1 MGVSVVGSMGVS
13 VVVSIGDSVV
23 SGISRHK
30 QSWQYWSQPSIG
42 FSWHT
47 DSDETSYISNQVV
60 EISEDQANAYYEAV
74 NELYD
79 MFCEAGDYVIE
90 NNLFH
95 DINIP
100 FNLVETI
107 KNSWEE
113 DVHWH
118 LYSRFDL
125 AGGIDGIPIK
135 LIEFNADTPT
145 SLFETAI
152 VQWAMLKKNGLNEA
166 SQFNNLYDALKDN
179 FKRIITL
186 DSDIEKFDEYYEKLG
201 WKILFSSIQGS
212 DEDENTTKLL
222 QHIANEAGFNTDF
235 EFIEKVNFSDDGIFK
250 EDEGF
255 EFWFKLI
262 PWEDIA
268 IDENELA
275 TYINEIISNKKAII
289 FNPAY
294 TLMFQS
300 KGFMKILWDLY
311 PNHPLLL
318 ETSFEPLENKKQVEK
333 RCFGREGANIAIVN
347 ADNSLD
353 IKTDGEY
360 EGHKA
365 IYQEFIEFPQD
376 EEGYYYQAGVF
387 YAYEAC
393 GLGFRKGGKILDN
406 MSKFVGHIVK

>member
-1 MGVSVVGSMGVS
+1 MNLLKLEPLT
-13 VVVSIGDSVV
+13 DE
-23 SGISRHK
+23 
-30 QSWQYWSQPSIG
+30 YLESIG
-42 FSWHT
+42 FKWHT
-47 DSDETSYISNQVV
+47 DEDNTSYIANEVV
-60 EISEDQANAYYEAV
+60 EVSEDEANAFYEAT

-79 MFCEAGDYVIE
+79 MFCEAGEYVIE
-90 NNLFH
+90 NDLFH
-95 DINIP
+95 EINIP

-107 KNSWEE
+107 KESWEN

-125 AGGIDGIPIK
+125 AGGLDGKPIK
-135 LIEFNADTPT
+135 LIELNSDTPT

-152 VQWAMLKKNGLNEA
+152 IQWALLKANGLDEA

-186 DSDIEKFDEYYEKLG
+186 DSDIEKFEEYYKDLG
-201 WKILFSSIQGS
+201 WKILFSSISSS

-222 QHIANEAGFNTDF
+222 QHIATEAGFNTDF
-235 EFIEKVNFSDDGIFK
+235 EHIDKVEFNDEGIFK
-250 EDEGF
+250 DEESF

-268 IDENELA
+268 IDESELA
-275 TYINEIISNKKAII
+275 LILEEIIKNKKAII

-318 ETSFEPLENKKQVEK
+318 ETSFEPLEGKKQVEK
-333 RCFGREGANIAIVN
+333 RCFGREGANTKIINEDGSIDVET
-347 ADNSLD
+347 S
-353 IKTDGEY
+353 GEY

-365 IYQEFIEFPQD
+365 IYQEYVELNTD
-376 EEGYYYQAGVF
+376 SNGVTYQAGVF

-393 GLGFRKGGKILDN
+393 ALGFRRGEKILN
-406 MSKFVGHIVK
+406 NTSKFVGHIVK